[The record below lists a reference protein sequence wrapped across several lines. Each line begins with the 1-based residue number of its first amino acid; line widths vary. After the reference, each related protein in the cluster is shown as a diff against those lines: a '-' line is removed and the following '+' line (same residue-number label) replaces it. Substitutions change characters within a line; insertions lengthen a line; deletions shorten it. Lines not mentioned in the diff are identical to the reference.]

1 MNTKTG
7 QKNQLKNHL
16 KLLKSQNPKP
26 SWVLQKLWK
35 YFEKAFEPQSEK
47 IQSTFNET
55 DCKQYFRK
63 ILSEKNRHK
72 TFKPLSWMKKLDE
85 PTINFHLETPSYA
98 EITKIIVRMKSSAS
112 PYPYDAISIIAIKK
126 CPILRS
132 DVDSA
137 VIAFNIL
144 ER

>member
-1 MNTKTG
+1 MNTKTR

-98 EITKIIVRMKSSAS
+98 EITKIIVRMKSSAP

-137 VIAFNIL
+137 VSAFNIL